1 LLVET
6 APFGENA
13 IFPQMDGF
21 NPFIKDQR
29 TIGVCSFLCL
39 QFSSIYL
46 PACHCTNTMQ
56 FLITIALQYSLRLG
70 MLIPSE
76 VLLFLRIIFAL
87 LGFVLFQMYLEMALF
102 FVLIDEELSWNF
114 EEIALNL

>member
-1 LLVET
+1 MCV
-6 APFGENA
+6 G
-13 IFPQMDGF
+13 
-21 NPFIKDQR
+21 
-29 TIGVCSFLCL
+29 SFLGL
-39 QFSSIYL
+39 QFSSIDL

-102 FVLIDEELSWNF
+102 FLIDEELSWNF